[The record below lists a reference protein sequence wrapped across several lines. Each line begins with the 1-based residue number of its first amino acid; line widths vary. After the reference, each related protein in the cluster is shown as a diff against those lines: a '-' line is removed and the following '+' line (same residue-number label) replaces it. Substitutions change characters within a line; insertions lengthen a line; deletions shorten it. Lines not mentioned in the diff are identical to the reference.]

1 MTQALAIS
9 PFAIM
14 ALALALVIAL
24 APALAAADDTKLKE
38 WVLDSTNVKLNRGTE
53 RFSHAAQLVSPWD
66 VDSCSHAIHAHA
78 YATHGSARL
87 VLARRGGRTSC
98 RWIACWEPA
107 RPPGS

>member
-1 MTQALAIS
+1 
-9 PFAIM
+9 M

-53 RFSHAAQLVSPWD
+53 RFNHAAQLVSPWE
-66 VDSCSHAIHAHA
+66 VDSCSHATHATHAHA
-78 YATHGSARL
+78 YSTTHGSARL